1 MHLDRHTL
9 LRRVVL
15 ATGVLL
21 IADVVASAIIVLFF
35 STGYF
40 SGKSI
45 PRNVSDL
52 AFVEGA
58 AIFFVGGLLAFFHS
72 NLSPRA
78 IALLVVGAIMVGL
91 SVLFGVLS

>member
-9 LRRVVL
+9 LRRVIL
-15 ATGVLL
+15 AMGVLL
-21 IADVVASAIIVLFF
+21 IADAVASAFIELFF
-35 STGYF
+35 PTGYF

-45 PRNVSDL
+45 PRIVSDL

-78 IALLVVGAIMVGL
+78 ITLLIVGASMVGL